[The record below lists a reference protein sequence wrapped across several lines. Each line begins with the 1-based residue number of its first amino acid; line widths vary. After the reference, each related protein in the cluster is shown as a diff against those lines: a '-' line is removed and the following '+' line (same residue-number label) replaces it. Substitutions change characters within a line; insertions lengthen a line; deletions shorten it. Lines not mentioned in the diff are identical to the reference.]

1 MCDQDAKLPLSQLFH
16 APAEG
21 TPAVGSRRHK
31 LWELPAN
38 THCPVIGVC
47 LPLALL
53 RRLVNKGVRGEA
65 LADDY
70 EIHVGAVAECACRN
84 RLSHL
89 LQDALDQR
97 FAPELQRFK
106 AARSSAAVLEM
117 WRAATASGDAAGAFW
132 AALTHPRSDFRL
144 QDTVLREMH
153 MIQHQVGAVRRVDAT
168 RYQALQNERASL
180 HAQMEEQ
187 NLRHARALAAK
198 VSELTQ
204 AEEQLASTR
213 AQVVAQQERIDALE
227 STLEQL
233 RRSVPELD
241 SRQRLS
247 QRLIERGETI
257 DELRR
262 ELAAAEVRIE
272 RLETAQPQACDF
284 ASFDAP
290 VPQAVPLTNKLL
302 LCVGGRPGCVANYRG
317 MTEEAGARFA
327 HHDGGDEQG
336 VAVLDANLDAADLVI
351 CQTGCIS
358 HHAYWRVKEHCKRT
372 GKQCVYVDNP
382 SNASFSR
389 GLRQIAI
396 QRSA

>member
-1 MCDQDAKLPLSQLFH
+1 MCDQDAKQPLAQLFH
-16 APAEG
+16 APVEG

-47 LPLALL
+47 LPLGLL

-106 AARSSAAVLEM
+106 VARSSAAVLDM

-213 AQVVAQQERIDALE
+213 AQVVAQQDRIDALE

-241 SRQRLS
+241 SRLRLS
-247 QRLIERGETI
+247 QRLTERGETI

-262 ELAAAEVRIE
+262 ELAAAQVRIE
-272 RLETAQPQACDF
+272 RLETTQPQACDF
-284 ASFDAP
+284 ASCDEP
-290 VPQAVPLTNKLL
+290 VPQAVALTDKLL

-396 QRSA
+396 QHSA